1 MRDIN
6 SPIAPSS
13 SRVVPIRVR
22 VVMQRWMGKCRMQM
36 PTEVHGTLVGPPYPR
51 PKRTK

>member
-1 MRDIN
+1 MRDVN

-22 VVMQRWMGKCRMQM
+22 VEMQRWMGKCRMQM
-36 PTEVHGTLVGPPYPR
+36 ATEPRTQKDEVGLR
-51 PKRTK
+51 L